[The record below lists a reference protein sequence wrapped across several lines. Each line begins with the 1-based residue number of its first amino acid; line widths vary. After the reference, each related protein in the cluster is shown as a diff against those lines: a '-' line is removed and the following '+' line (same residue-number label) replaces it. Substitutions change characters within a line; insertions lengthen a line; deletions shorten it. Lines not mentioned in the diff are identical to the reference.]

1 MNDLKYQ
8 LENRNFG
15 WKERTES
22 MVAKMN
28 AIFHK

>member
-15 WKERTES
+15 WKDRTES
-22 MVAKMN
+22 MVLNKRC
-28 AIFHK
+28 F